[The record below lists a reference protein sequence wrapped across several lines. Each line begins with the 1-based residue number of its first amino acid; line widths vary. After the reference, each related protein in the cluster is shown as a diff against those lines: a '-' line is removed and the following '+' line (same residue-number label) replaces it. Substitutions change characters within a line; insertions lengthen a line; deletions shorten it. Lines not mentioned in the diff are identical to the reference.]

1 MAEEKEA
8 DETDIAEGEDG
19 EGAPKKS
26 KKKLLLFIVL
36 PVVIVLLGGVAG
48 AILFL
53 GGSKDKKG
61 AVDEHGNPVEVADAG
76 HGAKD
81 EGHGKAK
88 DGHGGDHDSA
98 PLFYKLPPII
108 ANISGEKPGEQML
121 LSVEM
126 QLEIPDE
133 ETRHKLDELL
143 PRVIDRYQSFLSELR
158 VEDIKGSA
166 GNYRLRLEL
175 LRRVNLA
182 VQPAHVNDVL
192 IEKLVVN

>member
-1 MAEEKEA
+1 MAAEKEA
-8 DETDIAEGEDG
+8 KETDSTEDEDG

-36 PVVIVLLGGVAG
+36 PAVILLLGGVAG

-53 GGSKDKKG
+53 GGGKDKDV
-61 AVDEHGNPVEVADAG
+61 AVDEHGNPVEVADTG
-76 HGAKD
+76 HGAKKGD
-81 EGHGKAK
+81 HGAAK
-88 DGHGGDHDSA
+88 DGHEAEGSDA
-98 PLFYKLPPII
+98 PLFYKLPSII
-108 ANISGEKPGEQML
+108 ANISGEKPGDQL
-121 LSVEM
+121 LLAVDM